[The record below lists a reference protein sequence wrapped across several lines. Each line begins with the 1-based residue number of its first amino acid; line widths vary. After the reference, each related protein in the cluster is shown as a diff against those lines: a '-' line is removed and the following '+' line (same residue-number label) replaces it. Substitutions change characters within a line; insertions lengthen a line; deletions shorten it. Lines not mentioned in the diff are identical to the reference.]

1 MPSISNPNIHLI
13 SSFSS
18 SFALQIVFWI
28 KIKIASI
35 DDLHLL
41 HEWVNGSPVISITNT
56 VGINIVTVEK
66 VCKKQLSY
74 GLSMYFGHLI
84 DLTDNEDEM
93 EKLQFIQKRVK
104 YGLPDKKS
112 IDLYESGLADR
123 FICQKVI
130 DDVFLTQ
137 QGMDTETFLEQFPDW
152 IRYRYNSLKAQ

>member
-1 MPSISNPNIHLI
+1 M
-13 SSFSS
+13 
-18 SFALQIVFWI
+18 
-28 KIKIASI
+28 KI
-35 DDLHLL
+35 L
-41 HEWVNGSPVISITNT
+41 HEWVNGSPFISITNT

-66 VCKKQLSY
+66 VCKQQLSY

-130 DDVFLTQ
+130 DDVYKFGGYSALC
-137 QGMDTETFLEQFPDW
+137 MMKNIADFW
-152 IRYRYNSLKAQ
+152 NWSHSSRKK

>member
-1 MPSISNPNIHLI
+1 M
-13 SSFSS
+13 
-18 SFALQIVFWI
+18 LQL
-28 KIKIASI
+28 KRCA
-35 DDLHLL
+35 
-41 HEWVNGSPVISITNT
+41 
-56 VGINIVTVEK
+56 
-66 VCKKQLSY
+66 KKQLSY

-130 DDVFLTQ
+130 DDVYKL
-137 QGMDTETFLEQFPDW
+137 PH
-152 IRYRYNSLKAQ
+152 SA

>member
-1 MPSISNPNIHLI
+1 M
-13 SSFSS
+13 
-18 SFALQIVFWI
+18 
-28 KIKIASI
+28 
-35 DDLHLL
+35 DDLSFIEELGRLYYENNSNIKVSCEVFLKIL
-41 HEWVNGSPVISITNT
+41 HEWVNGSPFISITNT

-66 VCKKQLSY
+66 VFKKQLSY
-74 GLSMYFGHLI
+74 GLSMFFGHLI

>member
-1 MPSISNPNIHLI
+1 M
-13 SSFSS
+13 F
-18 SFALQIVFWI
+18 FF
-28 KIKIASI
+28 
-35 DDLHLL
+35 
-41 HEWVNGSPVISITNT
+41 
-56 VGINIVTVEK
+56 
-66 VCKKQLSY
+66 
-74 GLSMYFGHLI
+74 FLI

-130 DDVFLTQ
+130 DGVFLTQ
-137 QGMDTETFLEQFPDW
+137 QGMNIETFLEQFPDW